1 MKIILSTLL
10 MLALMSTA
18 SASCNNMNHHKAPHY
33 SQFEAITDYQFSEH
47 YFSEEINNIVKEI
60 RLNHNWRFGVISD
73 SANFENSNEAIAYQ
87 LTSDGRVLI
96 YDETGAIGFATVDQ
110 LSKYSVHLYPDNNHI
125 IIKLDG
131 SMNDNL
137 KEIMNV

>member
-1 MKIILSTLL
+1 MKTSMKIILSTLL

-96 YDETGAIGFATVDQ
+96 VDQ